1 MDFTE
6 LENHLY
12 STKDKFDLMKIY
24 DKSGYTPIHYAA
36 YKNIEKACEIL
47 VSFVLSEDEEENAAL
62 LNGGSGDTGDL
73 RHAIEKNKKTKQ
85 HALKNWINTHS
96 RGDDGFT
103 ALHFAA
109 FHGNMSLIRLL
120 VAHGA
125 NIRAQNRQGINML
138 HVSA

>member
-6 LENHLY
+6 LHNHLY
-12 STKDKFDLMKIY
+12 DSKDKFDLLKIY

-47 VSFVLSEDEEENAAL
+47 IRFVLADEDEEPNAAL

-73 RHAIEKNKKTKQ
+73 RHAREKRRKQKQQQLKT
-85 HALKNWINTHS
+85 WINTHS

-109 FHGNMSLIRLL
+109 FHGNMALIKLL

-125 NIRAQNRQGINML
+125 NIRA
-138 HVSA
+138 

>member
-6 LENHLY
+6 LENHLHA
-12 STKDKFDLMKIY
+12 TRDKFDLMKIY
-24 DKSGYTPIHYAA
+24 DKSGYTPIHYAS

-47 VSFVLSEDEEENAAL
+47 IQFVLSDNEDEANAAL

-73 RHAIEKNKKTKQ
+73 RHAREKMRKQ
-85 HALKNWINTHS
+85 REQALKNWINTHS

-109 FHGNMSLIRLL
+109 FHGNMALIRLL

-125 NIRAQNRQGINML
+125 NIRA
-138 HVSA
+138 